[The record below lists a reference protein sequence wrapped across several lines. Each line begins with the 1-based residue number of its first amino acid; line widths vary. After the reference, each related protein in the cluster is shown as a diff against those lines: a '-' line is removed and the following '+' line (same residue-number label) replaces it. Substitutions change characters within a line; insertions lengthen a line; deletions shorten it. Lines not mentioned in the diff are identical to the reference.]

1 MRKILIIMSVLTY
14 STVSADEYIGN
25 FSGNMFDGD
34 SINNEFSLMNNEF
47 YPYGLKNQFG
57 VYANE
62 FSPYGYKNQ
71 FSTMG
76 PRLYGGPFDE
86 NDDY

>member
-1 MRKILIIMSVLTY
+1 MKIITAALCIFLPVNAL
-14 STVSADEYIGN
+14 ADEYIGN
-25 FSGNMFDGD
+25 LSGNMFDGE

-47 YPYGLKNQFG
+47 YPYSLKNQFG
-57 VYANE
+57 PYGNE
-62 FSPYGYKNQ
+62 FSPYSPKNQ

-86 NDDY
+86 DE